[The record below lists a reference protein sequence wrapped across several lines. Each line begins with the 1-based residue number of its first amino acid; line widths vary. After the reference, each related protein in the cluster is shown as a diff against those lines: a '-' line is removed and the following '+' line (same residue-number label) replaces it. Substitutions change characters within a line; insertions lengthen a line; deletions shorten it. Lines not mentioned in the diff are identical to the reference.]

1 MDERRCTNVYNS
13 GDERRFNPCD
23 SFQYWGEFCSVG
35 RQRMNC
41 CDLSYC
47 ETCIRHRLN
56 LGQDCYCRPT
66 LPTENIIHTSKLH
79 WFINNCNYRIFLLTN
94 YSSVVLFFLSGE
106 DLLSRLNGNINIH
119 RNERIYAAS
128 HRFGKRFPIF
138 ICAARGYEKY
148 WEDTLQL
155 QIKMLH
161 YFDGQSGL
169 PLFALAAAN
178 DHETT
183 EGM

>member
-1 MDERRCTNVYNS
+1 MSTKYA
-13 GDERRFNPCD
+13 
-23 SFQYWGEFCSVG
+23 SV
-35 RQRMNC
+35 
-41 CDLSYC
+41 
-47 ETCIRHRLN
+47 
-56 LGQDCYCRPT
+56 
-66 LPTENIIHTSKLH
+66 
-79 WFINNCNYRIFLLTN
+79 FLFL
-94 YSSVVLFFLSGE
+94 LSGE

-138 ICAARGYEKY
+138 ICAARGYENY

-161 YFDGQSGL
+161 DFDGQSGL